1 MEKHII
7 HTKVS
12 KSLSRFMQIFDGS
25 FPSGAFVHSFGLE
38 PHIVLEKVK
47 TSVELKKFLHNLIVH
62 QYQGFDFV
70 LVKKVYKYFEQNRL
84 NLIIKEDEKFSCMTS
99 FEHTKASQDLGEN
112 YLRQINNGIQRK
124 IVQEYFNKVKSK
136 HSNGNELIVLTAY
149 AYELD
154 MDVEL
159 FLLLW
164 CKKNILNIAMTSLKI
179 SRIKPSEIQQILFEF
194 DDDLEE
200 LIENTKVNINNFN
213 PLFEEIIYQHKNLEP
228 KMFMT

>member
-1 MEKHII
+1 MAKHITHI
-7 HTKVS
+7 NSAKA
-12 KSLSRFMQIFDGS
+12 LSRFMQIFDGS

-38 PHIVLEKVK
+38 PHIVLEKVT
-47 TSVELKKFLHNLIVH
+47 TSEELKKFLDNLIVH

-99 FEHTKASQDLGEN
+99 FEYTKASQDLGEN
-112 YLRQINNGIQRK
+112 YLRQINTNIQK
-124 IVQEYFNKVKSK
+124 EIVKEYFSKVKSK
-136 HSNGNELIVLTAY
+136 QTNGNELIILAAY

-154 MDVEL
+154 MDVEM

-164 CKKNILNIAMTSLKI
+164 CKKNIINISMASLKI
-179 SRIKPSEIQQILFEF
+179 SRIQPSQIQKMLFEF
-194 DDDLEE
+194 DDELKE
-200 LIENTKVNINNFN
+200 LIAKTKVDINSFN

-228 KMFMT
+228 KMFVT

>member
-1 MEKHII
+1 MAKHI
-7 HTKVS
+7 TYT

-38 PHIVLEKVK
+38 PHIVLEKV
-47 TSVELKKFLHNLIVH
+47 TSSEELKKFLHNLIIH

-70 LVKKVYKYFEQNRL
+70 LVKKVYKYFEQTKL

-99 FEHTKASQDLGEN
+99 FEYTKASQDLGEN
-112 YLRQINNGIQRK
+112 YLRQINNNIEK
-124 IVQEYFNKVKSK
+124 EIVKEYFNKVKNK
-136 HSNGNELIVLTAY
+136 VSNGNELIVLTAY

-154 MDVEL
+154 MDIEV

-179 SRIKPSEIQQILFEF
+179 SRIKPSEIQQMLFEF
-194 DDDLEE
+194 DDELEE
-200 LIENTKVNINNFN
+200 LIENTQTNINSFN
-213 PLFEEIIYQHKNLEP
+213 PIFEEIIYQHKNLEP
-228 KMFMT
+228 KMFVT